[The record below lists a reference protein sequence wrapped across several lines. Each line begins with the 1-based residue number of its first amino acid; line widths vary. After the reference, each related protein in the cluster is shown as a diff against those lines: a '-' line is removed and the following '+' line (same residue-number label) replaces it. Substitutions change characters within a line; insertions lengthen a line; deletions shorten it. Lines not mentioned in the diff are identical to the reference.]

1 MVKCNQDFWKNSL
14 MNLTKNLIIIDRD
27 NRRMNVKF
35 NGSVEHP
42 LMLEGWTDM
51 RDFFNITGNKLML
64 ITYVGDNRF
73 VVDVHPHELQPDSLP
88 SYHTYRHFATD
99 PVSFDVILTQ
109 DIATKS
115 QLVSN

>member
-1 MVKCNQDFWKNSL
+1 MQPRFLEEFIDEL
-14 MNLTKNLIIIDRD
+14 DENLIIIDRD

-51 RDFFNITGNKLML
+51 RDFFNITGNKIML

-88 SYHTYRHFATD
+88 SYHTCRHFAAD
-99 PVSFDVILTQ
+99 PISFDVILTQ